1 MALNLKKQRYLDE
14 QWRSVYNLNANNI
27 EKQYTGK
34 VLTKS
39 KFVAEYPFFIAN
51 TEIKIIAL
59 KSGFIPYAYAT
70 YNEEIKIVIWAVLGE
85 VL

>member
-51 TEIKIIAL
+51 TEIKR
-59 KSGFIPYAYAT
+59 YAYAT
-70 YNEEIKIVIWAVLGE
+70 YNEEIKIVI
-85 VL
+85 